1 MPILELHH
9 ANGTVEQRVLSR
21 TQPLTIGRQPFNDI
35 CVPDDDVGAMHC
47 RILWNKAT
55 FEVTAATGAGVE
67 VNGTSVAH
75 ARLQSGDTVR
85 VGSLDLRYLDD
96 TAAADESVGLK
107 RRDPDLE
114 ASSRRPGP
122 VQPDPRRS
130 SKREE
135 HAAPEPPPKPVEEM
149 SLFAGPVYSESQ
161 ALEAYGTGE
170 LSGDESHATSKPLP
184 VSHSSPARRSD
195 KLHATDRAA
204 PALMSTL
211 VTRARPGEQEVLRS
225 PLVLGLSLGGL
236 VLALVAGIFW
246 FLIGREQATRLYDR
260 AVAELNDGQ
269 YAQSIASFEQFQQQ
283 YGGHSLQKLAR
294 RGLGRALV
302 QKEISG
308 ATPAWKAGLEQLQAL
323 ISHHRNESDFAD
335 LHPII
340 HRYAGEIALGSA
352 RTAESTRDAGLLTVS
367 EDAQVVLER
376 FADPGSPPTVV
387 MEKIKEARVA
397 AVIAIGK
404 QKLFDDA
411 MAAVDTAL
419 AGKQPMVALSEREK
433 LVRSYDGFASH
444 KRVKEAL
451 QKALE
456 LERLVIINDDKERPA
471 EMTDAFSLDRP
482 PALSVFHTRTRS
494 EEASQGRV
502 AYVLAKDACYAID
515 SATGE
520 VVWRRVAGFDAPFF
534 PVTVSGTQPGLL
546 LYDGYQKSLLCCQ
559 PVTGKLIWRQSLE
572 GRPRSAPLVHEGQ
585 IYLPTDDRSLCR
597 IDVET
602 GRLTERISFSQ
613 NVSGPPVLSVDGNH
627 LIIPGEMAMIY
638 ALSMRPLAPAAMT
651 FTDHAAG
658 SITAPPLSL
667 GRLFL
672 LCEND
677 RADSSQ
683 LRIWDAGNPKAPL
696 SEMTSKSVRVRG
708 QVRESP
714 VLRGNQLVVPSS
726 GERLAVFSVT
736 DEPGR
741 EELAPVAQYQVH
753 EDEEIEKRR
762 AMKSETK
769 PDTKPESEPD
779 VPLPGPTVRA
789 PLYVVLGA
797 DRQFWVASS
806 AFRRFEIGADSV
818 RMDSNA
824 LALGI
829 ASQRLQQI
837 GEQFFVGRKLP
848 FHDAVIFSSVERDR
862 MISPWR
868 TVLGAQLL
876 EVEAGRAGGA
886 IGISEAGHVVV
897 MSPERLQQGGFD
909 LKGTVELELPGR
921 IQQRLITST
930 LHDGRMFLA
939 AHGDV
944 TQIWIIGSAGQID
957 QTTKLGKEPVQ
968 AGAVLLDEGLVVPL
982 PGRLKVVS
990 SAGRKSVQDWIA
1002 PVGDK
1007 PAVPWKYLLRLDT
1020 DEVLACNSAGLL
1032 SRIQVRTT
1040 EVPHLAEAAKVQL
1053 EMPVDVPPILRGD
1066 ALFVA
1071 DSSRTVQH
1079 FNWRTFD
1086 KEGRRQFAE
1095 AVRGLWSAD
1104 SSCVVWTGD
1113 GKLQQLSEGR
1123 DLPVRWTFELKGLEL
1138 AGSPLQ
1144 DGGQLWFA
1152 CRNGVV
1158 IAVDAATGI
1167 ESHRLR
1173 VPQALTTGLR
1183 KLGDGTFAV
1192 ACDGALYRLDLT
1204 GQK

>member
-9 ANGTVEQRVLSR
+9 ANGIVEQRVLSR

-35 CVPDDDVGAMHC
+35 CVSEDDVGAMHC
-47 RILWNKAT
+47 RVLWNKVT

-75 ARLQSGDTVR
+75 ARLQPGDTVR
-85 VGSLDLRYLDD
+85 VGSLDLYYLDD
-96 TAAADESVGLK
+96 AAADDESAGLK
-107 RRDPDLE
+107 PRDPEVETL
-114 ASSRRPGP
+114 SRRPAHAR
-122 VQPDPRRS
+122 PDSTRS

-135 HAAPEPPPKPVEEM
+135 RPAPEPAPKPVEEM
-149 SLFAGPVYSESQ
+149 SLFGGPVYSESQ
-161 ALEAYGTGE
+161 ALQAYEAGE
-170 LSGDESHATSKPLP
+170 LSDDKSNATLKPP
-184 VSHSSPARRSD
+184 AASHSASSRRSD
-195 KLHATDRAA
+195 KMQPAERAA
-204 PALMSTL
+204 PALMSSL
-211 VTRARPGEQEVLRS
+211 ITRARPGEQEVLRS

-269 YAQSIASFEQFQQQ
+269 YAQSIASFEQFEQQ
-283 YGGHSLQKLAR
+283 YGGHSLQKQAR

-335 LHPII
+335 LHPIV
-340 HRYAGEIALGSA
+340 HRYAGEIALGAA
-352 RTAESTRDAGLLTVS
+352 RTAESSRDAGLLTVS

-376 FADPGSPPTVV
+376 FADPASSPAVV

-404 QKLFDDA
+404 QKMFDDA
-411 MAAVDTAL
+411 MAAVDAAL
-419 AGKQPMVALSEREK
+419 TGKQPMVALSEREK

-451 QKALE
+451 QKALD

-471 EMTDAFSLDRP
+471 ESTDAFSMDRP

-494 EEASQGRV
+494 EDASVGRV

-520 VVWRRVAGFDAPFF
+520 VVWRRATGFDAPFF
-534 PVTVSGTQPGLL
+534 PVTISRSQSGLL

-559 PVTGKLIWRQSLE
+559 PTTGKLIWRQTLD

-677 RADSSQ
+677 RTDSSH
-683 LRIWDAGNPKAPL
+683 LRLWDAGNPKVAL

-753 EDEEIEKRR
+753 EDEEMAKRR
-762 AMKSETK
+762 AMKSETT
-769 PDTKPESEPD
+769 PDSKPEPEPD
-779 VPLPGPTVRA
+779 VPPAGPAVRA
-789 PLYVVLGA
+789 PLYVALGA

-806 AFRRFEIGADSV
+806 AFRRFEIGADSI

-829 ASQRLQQI
+829 ASQRLQHI

-876 EVEAGRAGGA
+876 EVGPGRAGGA
-886 IGISEAGHVVV
+886 VGISEPGHVVV
-897 MSPERLQQGGFD
+897 MSQERLQQGGFD

-939 AHGDV
+939 ANGDV

-957 QTTKLGKEPVQ
+957 QTAKLGKEPVQ

-982 PGRLKVVS
+982 PGRLKLVS

-1007 PAVPWKYLLRLDT
+1007 PAVAWKYLLRLDT
-1020 DEVLACNSAGLL
+1020 DEVLACNCAGLL
-1032 SRIQVRTT
+1032 ARIQVRTT

-1066 ALFVA
+1066 SLYVA

-1095 AVRGLWSAD
+1095 TVRGLWSAD

-1113 GKLQQLSEGR
+1113 GKLQQLSGGR
-1123 DLPVRWTFELKGLEL
+1123 DLPIRWTLELKGLEP
-1138 AGSPLQ
+1138 AGPPLQ

-1152 CRNGVV
+1152 CRDGVV
-1158 IAVDAATGI
+1158 IAIDTATGI
-1167 ESHRLR
+1167 ESRRLR

-1183 KLGDGTFAV
+1183 KLGDGTYAV
-1192 ACDGALYRLDLT
+1192 ACDGALYPLDLA